1 MLLTLNNFNTL
12 LTDLKAWWRKLSTK
26 VMHFALTC
34 SKRTSKTGLKVAVV
48 GAGVCGLIA
57 AGYIACAGHE
67 VDVYDKQ
74 PMPGGSLVFAVPPWR
89 IPRESVLEGAKEL
102 EERLGV
108 KFFLKTK
115 VFSGVNL
122 SEEGD
127 EFVEKV
133 LPLEDLVGSYDAV
146 LIASGAWRTR
156 RPEIPGLNSVN
167 VYSALSY
174 LYYRR
179 LQEMNLINKGVSIGR
194 RVVVYGGSISALAA
208 AGQALSDGA
217 EVYVIYEDS
226 FKRASIDPVD
236 LKKLEDEGVVAID
249 LARIAEVSVI
259 NSVVTE
265 VKFQRLQ
272 LSSINEGRVATP
284 IPNSY
289 FTLSVDS
296 LLLAGVEEPSPPLS
310 SDVASVMKI
319 AVGPKTILV
328 DEWGRT
334 TNKKVFAAGS
344 VITGLTTIGDA
355 VRQGVRTA
363 REIDRWLKALTIKLK

>member
-1 MLLTLNNFNTL
+1 M
-12 LTDLKAWWRKLSTK
+12 R
-26 VMHFALTC
+26 FALTC
-34 SKRTSKTGLKVAVV
+34 NKRASKTGLKVAVI

-57 AGYIACAGHE
+57 AGYMACIGHE
-67 VDVYDKQ
+67 IDVYDKQ

-89 IPRESVLEGAKEL
+89 VPRESVLEGAKEL
-102 EERLGV
+102 EEVLGV

-115 VFSGVNL
+115 IFSGVNL

-133 LPLEDLVGSYDAV
+133 LPLEDLVKNYDAV

-156 RPEIPGLNSVN
+156 RLEMPGLNSMN
-167 VYSALSY
+167 VRSALSY

-179 LQEMNLINKGVSIGR
+179 LQEMGLINKGVNVGR

-208 AGQALSDGA
+208 AEQALRDGA
-217 EVYVIYEDS
+217 EVYIVCEDS
-226 FKRASIDPVD
+226 FKRAPIDLAD
-236 LKKLEDEGVVAID
+236 LRRLEDEGVIAID
-249 LARIAEVSVI
+249 LARIAEVSVA
-259 NSVVTE
+259 NNLVTE

-272 LSSINEGRVATP
+272 LSSINEGRIATP

-310 SDVASVMKI
+310 SDAASGMNI
-319 AVGPKTILV
+319 AMSQKTVLV
-328 DEWGRT
+328 NEWGRT
-334 TNKKVFAAGS
+334 TNKKIFAAGS